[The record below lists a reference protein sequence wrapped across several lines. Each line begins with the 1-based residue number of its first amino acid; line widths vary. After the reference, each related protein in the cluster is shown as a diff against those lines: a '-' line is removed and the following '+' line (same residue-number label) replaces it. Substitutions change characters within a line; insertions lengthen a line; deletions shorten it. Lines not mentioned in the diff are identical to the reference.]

1 MRKHL
6 EICLKNSIT
15 LSDEIQ
21 YLNLYLSLEKL
32 RFDDKMNYAINID
45 QDIESEEI
53 TIPSMLIQPFI
64 ENAVWHGLLPKEDI
78 GYISVDFKYQED
90 ILLIKIIDD
99 GIGISNS
106 QKSKSAEK
114 HTSRGLQL
122 IHDRISLLNKINKT
136 SIHISQRQTGASGTE
151 VLISIP
157 I

>member
-1 MRKHL
+1 
-6 EICLKNSIT
+6 
-15 LSDEIQ
+15 
-21 YLNLYLSLEKL
+21 
-32 RFDDKMNYAINID
+32 
-45 QDIESEEI
+45 
-53 TIPSMLIQPFI
+53 MLIQPFI

-122 IHDRISLLNKINKT
+122 IHDRISLLNKINQT
-136 SIHISQRQTGASGTE
+136 SIHISQSQTGASGTE